1 MPGLVEELQRAATDP
16 SVSIGDLLRKAKLV
30 ASKLG
35 QTKTALWIDAELS
48 GDFDGL
54 EFPEY
59 RRVPVRAM
67 HYHPMHGTYPL
78 VTTNAR
84 MNEVIN
90 EAVFLPRPAREIE
103 QFANGA
109 DDQIFISVPPKA
121 VESLRKILSEVY
133 DIRHLTSRAAFAGI
147 LDGIRTRVLDWAL
160 ELENNGVHG
169 EGMSFSPEEKH
180 RASSIV
186 VNMSGG
192 NFAGV
197 VGESHG
203 VGAQHVSQQVG
214 QVIERAHDLARR
226 LLDESRELPEDDRTI
241 IAAAVEAVN
250 AASDESG
257 LRKALK
263 FTKSAVA
270 KITGFAAKA
279 ATEHEIGE
287 LLDML
292 PM

>member
-1 MPGLVEELQRAATDP
+1 
-16 SVSIGDLLRKAKLV
+16 
-30 ASKLG
+30 
-35 QTKTALWIDAELS
+35 
-48 GDFDGL
+48 
-54 EFPEY
+54 
-59 RRVPVRAM
+59 
-67 HYHPMHGTYPL
+67 
-78 VTTNAR
+78 

-90 EAVFLPRPAREIE
+90 GAVPLPRPAREIE

-109 DDQIFISVPPKA
+109 DDQIFISVSPKA
-121 VESLRKILSEVY
+121 VESLRRIFPEVY
-133 DIRHLTSRAAFAGI
+133 DVRHLTSRAAFAGI

-169 EGMSFSPEEKH
+169 AGMSFSPEEKH

-214 QVIERAHDLARR
+214 QAIERAHDLARR
-226 LLDESRELPEDDRTI
+226 LLDESRELSEDDRTI
-241 IAAAVEAVN
+241 IAAAAESVN